1 MLCWVRGGRFRFH
14 NKQTKKVDSG
24 PFDFH
29 CRLLQF
35 LKNENVESHQHS
47 GRWFCL
53 LNLRLPSGIA
63 FGEIARWQAGAQTWT
78 QTWTRPPDQ
87 RVVKVLKPPKSQH
100 SKLCGVWILFKY
112 VTDTKFEPSE
122 VTFLRLMPHTV
133 WMHLC
138 IYVQN
143 TCKSVPTAHLF
154 EFGVYRK
161 PGNAYAHLLYGTYC
175 TSCSP
180 WHTQA
185 IFTFGLRNVVN
196 FTITCWQ
203 GAILHALST
212 PDFAREQY
220 CIADW
225 HWAPFKL
232 SQKSLN

>member
-1 MLCWVRGGRFRFH
+1 MNSIRFQIMLCWVRGGRFRFH

-122 VTFLRLMPHTV
+122 VTFLRLMPRTA
-133 WMHLC
+133 WG
-138 IYVQN
+138 N
-143 TCKSVPTAHLF
+143 TEAKF
-154 EFGVYRK
+154 K
-161 PGNAYAHLLYGTYC
+161 LLDFRSC
-175 TSCSP
+175 SSCLLVLRSRTSCQSGG
-180 WHTQA
+180 WR
-185 IFTFGLRNVVN
+185 L
-196 FTITCWQ
+196 
-203 GAILHALST
+203 
-212 PDFAREQY
+212 
-220 CIADW
+220 
-225 HWAPFKL
+225 
-232 SQKSLN
+232 